1 MILVDTS
8 AWFASVVPS
17 DTDYQVATLWM
28 RQNTQPLLTTDYVID
43 QTLTLLRVRGH
54 NSRAMA
60 LGEGF
65 FTGKIATVY
74 YLTEDD
80 ILLTWQVFRQFS
92 DKGWSFTDCSSKVV
106 MERLGVN
113 QAFSFDYHFRQFGSI
128 SVFP

>member
-17 DTDYQVATLWM
+17 DADHQVATIWM

-43 QTLTLLRVRGH
+43 ETLTLLRVRGH

-60 LGEGF
+60 LGEAL

-74 YLTEDD
+74 YLTEED
-80 ILLTWQVFRQFS
+80 IRLTWQVFRQFS

-106 MERLGVN
+106 MEKFGVN
-113 QAFSFDYHFRQFGSI
+113 QAFSLDHHFRQFGAI